1 MSNSTEP
8 ECNNATMEILRDED
22 HCGFMTNPTGPFA
35 DCLNENPDL
44 VTGFFDDCLYD
55 ACALGEDAE
64 GQICDA
70 LASLF
75 LACEDDDI
83 DYTHEICQPSK
94 CFVLLLQ
101 DKYIY

>member
-8 ECNNATMEILRDED
+8 LCNNATMEILRDED
-22 HCGFMTNPTGPFA
+22 HCGFMNNPIGPFA

-44 VTGFFDDCLYD
+44 VTGFFGDCVYD
-55 ACALGEDAE
+55 ACALGE

-75 LACEDDDI
+75 LACEDEDI
-83 DYTHEICQPSK
+83 DYTQEICQPSK
-94 CFVLLLQ
+94 CFVLLSQ